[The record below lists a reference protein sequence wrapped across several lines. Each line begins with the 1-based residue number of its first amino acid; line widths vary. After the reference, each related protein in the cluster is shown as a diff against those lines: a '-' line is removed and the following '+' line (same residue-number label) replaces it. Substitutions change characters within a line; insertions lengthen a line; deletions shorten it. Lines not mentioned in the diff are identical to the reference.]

1 MAQTVDRDKLSEI
14 LAGTGSVTAEEFL
27 WLRKSLTSDQ
37 VSPIRVKLDEYLRGV
52 TADSATPAQAARA
65 GIYLYLLAQHRDA
78 EQFLAKAKND
88 GTAAYVH
95 GLVLMSLERPAD
107 AATWFAKAAEQG
119 FDPVE
124 CKLKEAG
131 AIRQTGRLDDAEKT
145 LRGTGTEGAR
155 RAEYSYQ
162 MGCILADR
170 GDTYGAIEYFER
182 AVDMDPHHA
191 QALFRLAGENAL
203 YGNDNEAIRHYEQ
216 ALSKPPFHLG
226 AMLNLGLLYED
237 RGNYPAAAFCF
248 KRVLNYDPNHARA
261 LMYMK
266 DIEAT
271 QEMFYDDETA
281 RNEAR
286 LQQLLD
292 RPVTDF
298 ELSVRS
304 RNCLASMNILSLGD
318 LTRTTEADLL
328 AGKNFGE
335 TSLIEIRELMAAH
348 GLKIG
353 QNLATQK
360 PREQPW
366 GFVQTPELSP
376 QEQAL
381 MAKPVS
387 DLNLS
392 VRARK
397 CMARL
402 GITTLGELVNRTPD
416 EMLATKNF
424 GVTSL
429 NEIRQQLGEV
439 GLKLRND

>member
-1 MAQTVDRDKLSEI
+1 
-14 LAGTGSVTAEEFL
+14 
-27 WLRKSLTSDQ
+27 
-37 VSPIRVKLDEYLRGV
+37 
-52 TADSATPAQAARA
+52 
-65 GIYLYLLAQHRDA
+65 
-78 EQFLAKAKND
+78 
-88 GTAAYVH
+88 
-95 GLVLMSLERPAD
+95 
-107 AATWFAKAAEQG
+107 
-119 FDPVE
+119 
-124 CKLKEAG
+124 
-131 AIRQTGRLDDAEKT
+131 
-145 LRGTGTEGAR
+145 
-155 RAEYSYQ
+155 
-162 MGCILADR
+162 
-170 GDTYGAIEYFER
+170 
-182 AVDMDPHHA
+182 
-191 QALFRLAGENAL
+191 
-203 YGNDNEAIRHYEQ
+203 
-216 ALSKPPFHLG
+216 
-226 AMLNLGLLYED
+226 
-237 RGNYPAAAFCF
+237 
-248 KRVLNYDPNHARA
+248 
-261 LMYMK
+261 MK

-381 MAKPVS
+381 LAKPVS